1 MHRFLGCDNPET
13 FFPTRDR
20 QRVAYEILAKTVYGK
35 KKRAEIG
42 IDRLIEEEVYSA
54 AFPLHDVSIL
64 AARFHYFSLMNFNE
78 YTVESNKQP
87 PSVSSAVNAV

>member
-1 MHRFLGCDNPET
+1 MFRFLGSDNPQT
-13 FFPTRDR
+13 FFSTRDR

-54 AFPLHDVSIL
+54 AFPLHDVSTG
-64 AARFHYFSLMNFNE
+64 HVTSLLLNDE
-78 YTVESNKQP
+78 LHRVYDYLE
-87 PSVSSAVNAV
+87 